1 MDCLQEFGRLRTEST
16 INAADLVSTTCP
28 PYPVMPLL
36 QEIAMSLKI
45 GPAVTATPHRP
56 ANDRKATRAF
66 ETRLR
71 TFLEQQ
77 SEQARQMQEASL
89 QIHCCQLKLAR
100 SLFAEED
107 ADQDVLPAMEF
118 PKAEFPAGAG
128 HWRIFDSSPAPGGPL
143 TESGAPPSDRSHSR
157 TDMEHLIDRA
167 AARHGLAPELI
178 RSVIRTESAFDPR
191 AMSPA
196 GARGLMQLMPA
207 TAAELGVTDPFDP
220 EQNIMAGT
228 RYLRQL
234 LDRYNGDL
242 DHALAAYNWGMGNVD
257 RHGLARLPEETRNY
271 LLRIK
276 QA

>member
-1 MDCLQEFGRLRTEST
+1 
-16 INAADLVSTTCP
+16 
-28 PYPVMPLL
+28 
-36 QEIAMSLKI
+36 
-45 GPAVTATPHRP
+45 
-56 ANDRKATRAF
+56 
-66 ETRLR
+66 
-71 TFLEQQ
+71 
-77 SEQARQMQEASL
+77 
-89 QIHCCQLKLAR
+89 
-100 SLFAEED
+100 
-107 ADQDVLPAMEF
+107 
-118 PKAEFPAGAG
+118 
-128 HWRIFDSSPAPGGPL
+128 
-143 TESGAPPSDRSHSR
+143 
-157 TDMEHLIDRA
+157 MEHLIERA
-167 AARHGLAPELI
+167 AARHGLAPDLI

-191 AMSPA
+191 AVSPA